1 MIQEEKE
8 WRYVGMTFFISVA
21 LNGLASDSYT
31 SLMYFVI
38 PGTLKFRNV
47 YFKTNGD
54 KGQLCN
60 TFNPHSL
67 SNSGPSSPKSLQN
80 SPFQTKNVIPGK
92 DNDWRW
98 ANIKSTCA
106 QITPSLSFFSIDHEI
121 LIISRSMNKTSSS
134 SQYTVHKY
142 NKSRG
147 SLISS
152 IATSEYQYDPI
163 LLGDQQQ
170 NISTTDGPVN
180 KYPVEHIY
188 HLLYSDDKSQ

>member
-1 MIQEEKE
+1 MVRITSQEMWIYYLHHSAFSTALIMNRQRMQIIIMIQEEKE

-38 PGTLKFRNV
+38 TGTLKFRNV

-134 SQYTVHKY
+134 S
-142 NKSRG
+142 
-147 SLISS
+147 
-152 IATSEYQYDPI
+152 
-163 LLGDQQQ
+163 
-170 NISTTDGPVN
+170 
-180 KYPVEHIY
+180 
-188 HLLYSDDKSQ
+188 